1 LVLLLLAFNIFI
13 LSPAKRT
20 RQGKTVITGKIIR
33 ALLRGRQKLKL
44 PANKTQIQSQS
55 TFGKPGYMELRSS
68 SQLQAIQKG
77 KLQSQIQT
85 KIVLPE
91 NARAEYQSQFQR
103 SFGYKKQAQTQSQIQ
118 TKIVLPENA
127 RAEYQSQIQ
136 RSFGYKK
143 QAQTQSQYN
152 LGGKKGRIF
161 ESRSENQVDLDSRQ
175 HQSQRQSFD
184 TSKYDE
190 QSQSISRNM
199 DSFQSQSQDL
209 SHNKMKTI
217 SSTKVRSYEKL
228 EPISKHYQYQSQW
241 TGGSF
246 SHTD

>member
-77 KLQSQIQT
+77 KL
-85 KIVLPE
+85 
-91 NARAEYQSQFQR
+91 
-103 SFGYKKQAQTQSQIQ
+103 QSQIQ